1 MTAVF
6 HIFRSSM
13 LVCSHKTAC
22 RSLPVGIL
30 VVTVLLLAAIV
41 RVAAQE
47 PDKTIRDATLQF
59 WPEYDDPG
67 LLVIYSGT
75 FTDTTAF
82 PQEIAFPLPENA
94 RGIQATSRE
103 TDGRLITQQ
112 WEIVDGK
119 LVYTLPGPGF
129 QIEYYLDRPP
139 SGDERSITHAFETP
153 YGIDSLDIRVQKPA
167 RATEFSLTPPPDS
180 SIVGDDGLTY
190 AVVRKSNL
198 KPGDKLD
205 FTIRYKKS
213 GQGLTSA
220 PSAVAQ
226 AVPTPQPE
234 TAQASGAG
242 SSFGT
247 WLPYLLIGVGLLALV
262 AAAVYWILRGRE
274 GPAPRPGETRARS
287 LKTAPP
293 AVPDRASS
301 RDTVFCTQCG
311 RQFGPDDRFCADC
324 GTPRQR

>member
-1 MTAVF
+1 
-6 HIFRSSM
+6 M

-22 RSLPVGIL
+22 RYLPVGIF
-30 VVTVLLLAAIV
+30 VVTVFLLTAIV
-41 RVAAQE
+41 PAVAQE
-47 PDKTIRDATLQF
+47 PDKTIRDATLQL

-67 LLVIYSGT
+67 LLVIYSGN

-82 PQEIAFPLPENA
+82 PQEIAFPLPANA
-94 RGIQATSRE
+94 RGIQATARE
-103 TDGRLITQQ
+103 ADGRLITQQ

-129 QIEYYLDRPP
+129 HIEYYLDRPP
-139 SGDERSITHAFETP
+139 SGDERSISHAFETP

-167 RATEFSLTPPPDS
+167 RATEFSLTPPPDN

-190 AVVRKSNL
+190 DVVRESNL
-198 KPGDKLD
+198 KPGDKLE
-205 FTIRYKKS
+205 FAIHYKKS
-213 GQGLTSA
+213 DQGLTSA

-262 AAAVYWILRGRE
+262 AAAVYWFMRGRA
-274 GPAPRPGETRARS
+274 GPASRPRESNSQPVRTI
-287 LKTAPP
+287 PP
-293 AVPDRASS
+293 AGPDRAGSK
-301 RDTVFCTQCG
+301 DTAFCTQCG
-311 RQFGPDDRFCADC
+311 WQLGPDDRFCSNC
-324 GTPRQR
+324 GAPRQR